1 MAAEE
6 NTATRFD
13 PIEESRRQWLAHGWD
28 EAADGMTTV
37 ISVMRIHQLFLARV
51 DAALKPFA
59 LTFSRYE
66 VLTLLSFTRS
76 GTLPM
81 SKISARLQVHATS
94 TTNSVDRL
102 EKAGLVARRSHP
114 DDRRATTLVD
124 LTEAGRELAAEATTA
139 LNAEV
144 FTSPDFSETDLGSLL
159 PHLESLRSGLE
170 DRS

>member
-1 MAAEE
+1 
-6 NTATRFD
+6 
-13 PIEESRRQWLAHGWD
+13 
-28 EAADGMTTV
+28 
-37 ISVMRIHQLFLARV
+37 
-51 DAALKPFA
+51 FA

-114 DDRRATTLVD
+114 HDRRTTLVD
-124 LTEAGRELAAEATTA
+124 LAEAGRELAAEATTA

-170 DRS
+170 DRSCSGNGLHTIRLGPAPPKLVRRTRLPD